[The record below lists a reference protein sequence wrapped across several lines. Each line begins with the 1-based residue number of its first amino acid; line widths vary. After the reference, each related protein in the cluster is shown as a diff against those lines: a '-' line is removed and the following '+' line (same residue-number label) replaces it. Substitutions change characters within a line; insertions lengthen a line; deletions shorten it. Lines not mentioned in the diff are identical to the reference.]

1 MNGKL
6 IVIEGLDGS
15 GKNTQTKLLLE
26 YMSQKTN
33 VRHISFPDY
42 NSPSSSLIK
51 MYLNSEFGGSPSD
64 VNAYAAASFYAVDR
78 YASFKKDWEKSYL
91 NGEIILCDR
100 YTTSNYIYQLSKLD
114 KKYWDEFLFWL
125 DNYEYEK
132 LQIPKP
138 DLVIYLKVPVE
149 ISQKLMTSRYS
160 GNELKKD
167 LHESD
172 ILFLENCAK
181 SADYVSKKYNWKII
195 NCTDNQNNILS
206 KELIHE
212 KIVESLLI
220 EQNIKNNSM

>member
-15 GKNTQTKLLLE
+15 GKNTQTKLLLN
-26 YMSQKTN
+26 YINQKTKVN
-33 VRHISFPDY
+33 YVSFPDY
-42 NSPSSSLIK
+42 NSSSSSLIK
-51 MYLNSEFGGSPSD
+51 MYLNSEFGNSPKD

-78 YASFKKDWEKSYL
+78 YASFKKNWANNYL

-125 DNYEYEK
+125 DNYGYEK
-132 LQIPKP
+132 LQIPRP
-138 DLVIYLKVPVE
+138 DLVIYLKVPIK
-149 ISQKLMTSRYS
+149 ISQELMTLRYS
-160 GNELKKD
+160 GDNLKKD

-172 ILFLENCAK
+172 ILFLKKCEE

-212 KIVESLLI
+212 KIINYVKEI
-220 EQNIKNNSM
+220 C